1 MSSLNEYI
9 FTSKGGMSMESIN
22 VSNAQLMKELEA
34 IIDESRKIRVDHCTN
49 HFLAWR
55 ECGYSPNAIR
65 IRYGLGADDMYKKVI
80 GTIVQRTGLDRDE
93 LLAFPGRGRGEHTIT
108 KSQSPKTKENLGE
121 AQELIRVYSEMLE
134 QISILQQT
142 IKETLGGN

>member
-1 MSSLNEYI
+1 
-9 FTSKGGMSMESIN
+9 MESTN
-22 VSNAQLMKELEA
+22 VSNAQLMNELKA
-34 IIDESRKIRVDHCTN
+34 IRDKSREIRVNHCAH

-93 LLAFPGRGRGEHTIT
+93 LLAFPGRGRGEHTIMS
-108 KSQSPKTKENLGE
+108 KNQRSKEDLSE
-121 AQELIRVYSEMLE
+121 AQELVRIYEELLK
-134 QISILQQT
+134 QISVLQQT
-142 IKETLGGN
+142 IRETLAN

>member
-1 MSSLNEYI
+1 
-9 FTSKGGMSMESIN
+9 MEPIK
-22 VSNAQLMKELEA
+22 VSNVQLIMELEA
-34 IIDESRKIRVDHCTN
+34 IRDKSKKIRVDHCAK

-80 GTIVQRTGLDRDE
+80 GTIIQRTGLNRDE
-93 LLAFPGRGRGEHTIT
+93 LLAFPGRGCGEHISVT
-108 KSQSPKTKENLGE
+108 KNPKPKNDLSE
-121 AQELIRVYSEMLE
+121 AQELIRIYTEMLE

-142 IKETLGGN
+142 IKETLGGK

>member
-1 MSSLNEYI
+1 
-9 FTSKGGMSMESIN
+9 MESIN

-34 IIDESRKIRVDHCTN
+34 IRDKSRKIRVDHCTN

-65 IRYGLGADDMYKKVI
+65 IRYGLGADDMYKTVI

-93 LLAFPGRGRGEHTIT
+93 LLAFPGRGRGEHIVTR
-108 KSQSPKTKENLGE
+108 SPKTKEDLSE
-121 AQELIRVYSEMLE
+121 AQELIRIYTEMLE

-142 IKETLGGN
+142 IRETLGGK

>member
-1 MSSLNEYI
+1 
-9 FTSKGGMSMESIN
+9 MESIN

-80 GTIVQRTGLDRDE
+80 GTIVQRTGL
-93 LLAFPGRGRGEHTIT
+93 
-108 KSQSPKTKENLGE
+108 GE